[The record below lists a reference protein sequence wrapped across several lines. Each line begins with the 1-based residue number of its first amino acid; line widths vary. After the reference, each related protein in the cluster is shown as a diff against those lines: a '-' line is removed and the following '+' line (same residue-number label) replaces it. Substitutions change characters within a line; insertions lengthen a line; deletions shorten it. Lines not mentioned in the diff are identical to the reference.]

1 MEAGK
6 LRHEVTIQQRNDSV
20 NSIGESVASWAT
32 YALTYADVV
41 NLSGNELVQAQQ
53 VNSFINSRVRVRFD
67 SGIRADMRILYKSR
81 HYNIIF
87 VNDIDERDEEMILLC
102 KRQES
107 STNG

>member
-6 LRHEVTIQQRNDSV
+6 LRHEITIQQRNQTV

-32 YALTYADVV
+32 YALTYANVL
-41 NLSGNELVQAQQ
+41 NLSGAELIQAQQ

-67 SGIRADMRILYKSR
+67 SGIRANMRILYKSR

-87 VNDIDERDEEMILLC
+87 INDVDERDEEMILLC

-107 STNG
+107 SANG

>member
-6 LRHEVTIQQRNDSV
+6 LFQEVTIQQRNDSV

-32 YALTYADVV
+32 YAATYAEVV
-41 NLSGNELVQAQQ
+41 NLSGAELIQAQQ
-53 VNSFINSRVRVRFD
+53 VNSFVNSRVRVRVD
-67 SGIRADMRILYKSR
+67 SGIRADMRILFKSR

-87 VNDIDERDEEMILLC
+87 VNEVDERDEEMILLC

-107 STNG
+107 SANG